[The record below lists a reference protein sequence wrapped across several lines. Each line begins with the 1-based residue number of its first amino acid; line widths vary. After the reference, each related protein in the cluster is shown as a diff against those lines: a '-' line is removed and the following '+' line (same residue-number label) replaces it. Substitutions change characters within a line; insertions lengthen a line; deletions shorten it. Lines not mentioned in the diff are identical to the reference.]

1 MRYAIVSDIHANLSA
16 WKTALADIADMR
28 ADRIICLGDIMGYGA
43 EPVEVLESVYR
54 KAYAVLMGN
63 HDAAVCGKMSAEVFT
78 PRAAQAIARH
88 REQVS
93 AAGLR
98 WLSRLPL
105 VLDAPQGFRCTHGD
119 FAAPAAYNY
128 ILDAEEA
135 LPSWQSVAEQLL
147 FVGHTHCP
155 GIHVIGKS
163 GKPHVLPASD
173 FTLEAGKRYI
183 VNPGSIG
190 YPRSREGR
198 STYCI
203 YDTHARTVVFR
214 SLPFD
219 HESYVASLRK
229 AGFEVEPWLAQQEA
243 AQSIPELRERL
254 SFAKPLAEHQY
265 AQRVRQTAPKK
276 LLWWIWSIVLIAV
289 LLVFG
294 AWLKK
299 AITPTG
305 YIFHSIQPLSASVMM
320 PAHELDPIHAYPL
333 IPPDRN
339 LLPAF
344 PSALGADGRIIGWRY
359 ELHDRQRQQVAM
371 ALGTTAQRKD
381 VTVLRVTHSGNAQF
395 RLESPLITLA
405 STQLQAVRMQGRVR
419 RDEGFDGMVIFQL
432 MAYEEKADGTM
443 EQVAVNGFEV
453 RNIRGEPHGA
463 LSISRKVEFPKR
475 VTHLRFRIETTFK
488 GVLEIEQPVLTAET
502 IRSNK

>member
-16 WKTALADIADMR
+16 WRTALADIADMK

-54 KAYAVLMGN
+54 KAYAVVMGN
-63 HDAAVCGKMSAEVFT
+63 HDAAVCGKMDVEVFT

-135 LPSWQSVAEQLL
+135 LPSWQSVSEQLL

-163 GKPHVLPASD
+163 GTPHVLPASD

-265 AQRVRQTAPKK
+265 AQRVRQEARISSRR
-276 LLWWIWSIVLIAV
+276 LLWFLILLGLLGLAVQIPLALYQRQAKISQPSAV
-289 LLVFG
+289 LVPDYEM
-294 AWLKK
+294 
-299 AITPTG
+299 TP
-305 YIFHSIQPLSASVMM
+305 LN
-320 PAHELDPIHAYPL
+320 AYPL
-333 IPPDRN
+333 SPPDRN

-344 PSALGADGRIIGWRY
+344 PSALGADGRIAGWRY
-359 ELHDRQRQQVAM
+359 GASDLRQQLVAM
-371 ALGTTAQRKD
+371 GQREGAA
-381 VTVLRVTHSGNAQF
+381 VLRITHGNSAQWT
-395 RLESPLITLA
+395 LESPLITLTG
-405 STQLQAVRMQGRVR
+405 TQMQSVRMRGRVWR
-419 RDEGFDGMVIFQL
+419 GNDFEGTVIFQL
-432 MAYEEKADGTM
+432 VTYAEKPDGAL

-453 RNIRGEPHGA
+453 RDTRGEPPGA
-463 LSISRKVEFPKR
+463 FSLNRKIEFPKR